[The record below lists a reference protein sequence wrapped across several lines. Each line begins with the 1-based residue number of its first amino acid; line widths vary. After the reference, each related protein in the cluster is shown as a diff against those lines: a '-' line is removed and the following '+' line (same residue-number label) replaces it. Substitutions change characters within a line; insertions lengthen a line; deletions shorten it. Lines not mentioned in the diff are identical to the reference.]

1 MGRRQRGKARTKD
14 KTRTRV
20 VEETA
25 APADDDFT
33 PEDFKE
39 WARETWRRDKI
50 WDLPPGFTLVEKGRD
65 GAIYYRRGNTVVEFT
80 WEFSGVPTLDILI
93 WEDTT
98 SIQWIDVHSLECK
111 PVSPRDR
118 ASIKQGWCE
127 Q

>member
-1 MGRRQRGKARTKD
+1 MNKSD
-14 KTRTRV
+14 KPQQ
-20 VEETA
+20 ETV
-25 APADDDFT
+25 FHSLT
-33 PEDFKE
+33 PD
-39 WARETWRRDKI
+39 TVI
-50 WDLPPGFTLVEKGRD
+50 TLVEKGRD